1 MTLASSAILSPRTL
15 PAELAAWLDAHAE
28 AIDANTAP
36 DNHASEIVPRLA
48 HAGLFRVGVA
58 QALGGSGGAT
68 VDAIEAIAAVARHS
82 LACAFVF
89 WGQRTFIE
97 YLLQSDND
105 ALRARWLPALL
116 AGEHAG
122 ATGLSNAMKYLSAI
136 EPLQMHAKLLDADA
150 DTARYALDGALPW
163 ITNLRREGF
172 VVAAAFDRHDGAPPA
187 IFAVPHDA
195 PGVTRS
201 DDLDLIALRGSNT
214 AALTLANARL
224 DASWLIAA
232 DARAFLSRARPAFLG
247 LQCGMSIGLARRAL
261 ESVDASSPA
270 IQAAL
275 ADDAATLRRE
285 LDALAAR
292 LYEGVA
298 SGAFVAH
305 PAAQFE
311 IRIGLAD
318 VVAEAARLDVQTAG
332 GRGYLRSPPLQHAQH
347 AQHAPRG
354 ANDTARRSREAA
366 FVPIVTPT
374 LVQLKNQLAQH
385 RRSEVA

>member
-1 MTLASSAILSPRTL
+1 MTRALVHTL
-15 PAELAAWLDAHAE
+15 PADLAAWLDAHAE
-28 AIDANTAP
+28 AIDAHAQHH
-36 DNHASEIVPRLA
+36 NHASEIVPRLA
-48 HAGLFRVGVA
+48 RAELFRVGVA
-58 QALGGSGGAT
+58 HALGGTGGTT

-82 LACAFVF
+82 LASAFVF
-89 WGQRTFIE
+89 WGQRSFIE
-97 YLLQSDND
+97 YLLQSDNE

-116 AGEHAG
+116 AGTHAG
-122 ATGLSNAMKYLSAI
+122 ATGLSNAMKYLCAI
-136 EPLQMHAKLLDADA
+136 EPLHLHAVPLDSDA
-150 DTARYALDGALPW
+150 TRFALDGALPW

-172 VVAAAFDRHDGAPPA
+172 MVAAAFDRHDGAPPA

-214 AALTLANARL
+214 AALTLSNTVL

-232 DARAFLSRARPAFLG
+232 DARAFLARARPAFLG

-270 IQAAL
+270 VRAAL
-275 ADDAATLRRE
+275 DDDAAALRRE
-285 LDALAAR
+285 LDALTAR
-292 LYEGVA
+292 LYDGVT
-298 SGAFVAH
+298 SGAFVAQ

-311 IRIGLAD
+311 VRIGLAD
-318 VVAEAARLDVQTAG
+318 VVAAAARLDVQAAG
-332 GRGYLRSPPLQHAQH
+332 GRGYLCSPG
-347 AQHAPRG
+347 APRVT
-354 ANDTARRSREAA
+354 NDTARRSREAA

-385 RRSEVA
+385 RRSEAA